1 MSKVLIADD
10 DPTILMLLRVNLEM
24 EGYEVVSA
32 TDGIE
37 AVELASEQ
45 APDLVILDI
54 MMPRMD
60 GLEARSKMLEIPEL
74 SQIPVIFLS
83 ARAQQVDI
91 EKGMGSGA
99 TEYVTKP
106 FDPPDLMST
115 IERILRLTKG

>member
-1 MSKVLIADD
+1 MLIADD